1 MKRSVLL
8 AVAALL
14 LVQQAFA
21 GPWLTSISAAQ
32 KRAKEK
38 RQLIFV
44 DLFADWCGWCHR
56 MEQEVFPSLAF
67 QKATANKVL
76 LRLNTEDAGEG
87 TKFSQQFGVTSL
99 PTFFLLTSDLT
110 IAGVIRGYLPADPFV
125 QAMNETEG
133 KYTDF
138 RKRVS
143 NEAAIANDYQKRLD
157 LAREFRS
164 RSALAECESRLRKL
178 MHESGVPTKIRDE
191 AYYELAF
198 TQVMGRKYDASLKTL
213 RDFSAVQNKGEAYER
228 SRVLTANI
236 YLQQGN
242 YAGALDEFK
251 KFKQTFPNS
260 PLIAN
265 VDMVLPQL
273 EKQVGGRV
281 Q

>member
-1 MKRSVLL
+1 LKRSALL

-14 LVQQAFA
+14 LAQQALA
-21 GPWLTSISAAQ
+21 GSWLTSVSAAQ

-67 QKATANKVL
+67 QKASSNKVL
-76 LRLNTEDAGEG
+76 LRLNTEDGGEG
-87 TKFSQQFGVTSL
+87 TKLSQQFGVSSL
-99 PTFFLLTSDLT
+99 PTFLLLTSDLT
-110 IAGVIRGYLPADPFV
+110 IAGVIRGYLPTDPFV
-125 QAMNETEG
+125 QAMNDTEG
-133 KYTDF
+133 KYKDF

-143 NEAAIANDYQKRLD
+143 NESAIATDYQKRLD

-164 RSALAECESRLRKL
+164 RYALAESEKRLRKL
-178 MHESGVPTKIRDE
+178 TEPGVPIKVRDD

-198 TQVMGRKYDASLKTL
+198 TQVLGRNYVAALKTL
-213 RDFSAVQNKGEAYER
+213 RDFSAVQTKGDAYER

-251 KFKQTFPNS
+251 KFKKAFPNS
-260 PLIAN
+260 PLMAN
-265 VDMVLPQL
+265 VDMVLPAL

>member
-1 MKRSVLL
+1 V
-8 AVAALL
+8 
-14 LVQQAFA
+14 VQQTFA
-21 GPWLTSISAAQ
+21 SPWLTSVSAAQ

-38 RQLIFV
+38 NQLIFV

-67 QKATANKVL
+67 QRATTNKVL
-76 LRLNTEDAGEG
+76 LRLNTEDGGEG
-87 TKFSQQFGVTSL
+87 SKLSQQFGVSSL
-99 PTFFLLTSDLT
+99 PTFLLLTSDLT
-110 IAGVIRGYLPADPFV
+110 VAGVIRGYLPSDPFV
-125 QAMNETEG
+125 QAMKETEG
-133 KYTDF
+133 KYKDF
-138 RKRVS
+138 TKRAS
-143 NEAAIANDYQKRLD
+143 NESAIATDYQKRLD

-164 RSALAECESRLRKL
+164 RYALSESENRLRKL
-178 MHESGVPTKIRDE
+178 IHESGVPIKVRDD

-198 TQVMGRKYDASLKTL
+198 TQVMGRKWDASLKTL

-228 SRVLTANI
+228 SRILTGDI

-251 KFKQTFPNS
+251 KFKRAFPNS

-273 EKQVGGRV
+273 EKQVTGRV